1 MIEFIIDW
9 IAGLIRE
16 LLGFCSKTRNSSHQS
31 QNKID
36 DLKKTRSSRISQEIN
51 LKTRSQIYTSCL
63 QAEAGFN
70 AYRMAFLDRGIEGS
84 PYRSHVEE
92 YPQRLKPKIALAIA
106 GAPQFPTLGELPEI
120 DETRLQFLHP
130 EIQEACICIGGT
142 AGGPFKARWLGRNA
156 LNKVQ
161 FWSTTKI
168 IPILNL
174 LCTLEEDARDA
185 CLRDGDRSFGL
196 SQAMDG
202 VMTYDEKIASSNAL
216 AATFKCFQHYTD
228 LELWVKNISGNRDL
242 NFRGL
247 YGEDPTIAAPTIGKG
262 DRILVKPSREKKT
275 RTSQPGENLLTAYA
289 LTRLMTM
296 AGWHDRLPK
305 DARLPGMRS
314 DNLELFA
321 RSGGKDIARYVD
333 VAIEELGWQQ
343 RIRTP
348 VILSKVGYGYS
359 DSRRRTEIAYT
370 CFVQLDD
377 GDGVKSLAM
386 TLRAATAL
394 GDVDRE
400 AVELDARMA
409 VEVSEILR
417 RFLTNRL

>member
-1 MIEFIIDW
+1 MIQFIIDW

-16 LLGFCSKTRNSSHQS
+16 LFSFCPTSKNSSSRNKNPIGNLRNS
-31 QNKID
+31 K
-36 DLKKTRSSRISQEIN
+36 SSLIRLESN
-51 LKTRSQIYTSCL
+51 SKTRSQIYTSCL

-84 PYRSHVEE
+84 PYGGHVDE
-92 YPQRLKPKIALAIA
+92 YPQRLKRKIALAIA

-120 DETRLQFLHP
+120 DETQLQFLHP

-174 LCTLEEDARDA
+174 LCTLEEDAREA
-185 CLRDGDRSFGL
+185 CIRDGDRSFEL

-202 VMTYDEKIASSNAL
+202 VMTYDEQIASSNAL

-247 YGEDPTIAAPTIGKG
+247 YGEDPIIGAPTIGKG
-262 DRILVKPSREKKT
+262 DRILAKPSREKKT
-275 RTSQPGENLLTAYA
+275 RASQPGENLLTAYA
-289 LTRLMTM
+289 LTRLMAM